1 MKIMTYLDPRQTV
14 LPGLISAA
22 CLAVVLMT
30 VEQSNAII
38 VTAVVAWLCM
48 AWWIF
53 EPIPIPVT
61 SLLPLSVLPM
71 AGVLTVEQVAGA
83 VGSPLIILLL
93 GGFLLSRGMESSGAH
108 HRVALSVVRLVG
120 GHRPRQLVMGFMLA
134 GAGLSMWISNTAS
147 ALMLMPVA
155 MAVLASCDD
164 RERLAGAVIT
174 RAGVVLQYWRPGHA
188 HWHPSQPHLRSSFRG
203 NHRPND

>member
-120 GHRPRQLVMGFMLA
+120 GHRPRQLVMGF
-134 GAGLSMWISNTAS
+134 
-147 ALMLMPVA
+147 
-155 MAVLASCDD
+155 
-164 RERLAGAVIT
+164 
-174 RAGVVLQYWRPGHA
+174 LQVSVCGFPIR
-188 HWHPSQPHLRSSFRG
+188 
-203 NHRPND
+203 HRH

>member
-14 LPGLISAA
+14 WPGVITAA
-22 CLAVVLMT
+22 CLAAVLMT
-30 VEQSNAII
+30 VDQSNAII

-48 AWWIF
+48 MWWIF

-93 GGFLLSRGMESSGAH
+93 GGFSALSRYGKLGGAPSGG
-108 HRVALSVVRLVG
+108 SVG
-120 GHRPRQLVMGFMLA
+120 GQARGRASPSTTGDGLHA
-134 GAGLSMWISNTAS
+134 GGCRSQYVDLQYGIGTDANAR
-147 ALMLMPVA
+147 
-155 MAVLASCDD
+155 CD
-164 RERLAGAVIT
+164 G
-174 RAGVVLQYWRPGHA
+174 RAGIL
-188 HWHPSQPHLRSSFRG
+188 
-203 NHRPND
+203 